1 MHASTLA
8 QQLGSGRFLSVIRD
22 HPYLVLQSSH
32 PLCALSFRVIPT
44 HSLTSWITW
53 KPMEGTYSH

>member
-1 MHASTLA
+1 MHALNLA
-8 QQLGSGRFLSVIRD
+8 WRLESGRFLSVIRD
-22 HPYLVLQSSH
+22 HPGLVPQPSY
-32 PLCALSFRVIPT
+32 PLCALSFQVIPT